1 MHSVSV
7 ILPSYNRTKFLEAAL
22 ASALAQSRPA
32 LEIIIADDGSQAD
45 TRAFL
50 RGIVRDGV
58 RVIELPHSGNPSRVR
73 NAAIATATGDYLAF
87 LDSDD
92 LWKPDKL
99 ERQTAALSAATAAR
113 WSYTACDR
121 IDESGALEVEPRRT
135 PGRMQDGWI
144 FEALLRL
151 EVTIAMPTV
160 MAERALVV
168 ALGGFDESL
177 PFGEFHDLC
186 LRLALEAQ
194 AVAVAAPLSSV
205 RSHRDHYSADRA
217 AAFRSWT
224 HLYEKFS
231 RLAPEPELR
240 QHSARMRAV
249 TAAHHAARLAAT
261 GKASEARAALWD
273 ALPYSWSYP
282 QWWWRSLKTL
292 VKSAVAREHR

>member
-32 LEIIIADDGSQAD
+32 LEIIVADDGSAAE

-50 RGIVRDGV
+50 RGATRDAV

-73 NAAIATATGDYLAF
+73 NAAIAAASGDYLAF

-99 ERQTAALSAATAAR
+99 EMQAAALSAAAAAR

-121 IDESGALEVEPRRT
+121 IDEEGAPDPDPRRV

-144 FEALLRL
+144 FEALLRN

-168 ALGGFDESL
+168 ALGGFDENL

-186 LRLALEAQ
+186 LRLALESQ
-194 AVAVAAPLSSV
+194 AVSVATPLSSV
-205 RSHRDHYSADRA
+205 RSHREHYSADRA
-217 AAFRSWT
+217 AAFLSWT
-224 HLYEKFS
+224 RLYEKYS
-231 RLAPEPELR
+231 RLAPEPALR
-240 QHSARMRAV
+240 HYSARMRAM
-249 TAAHHAARLAAT
+249 TAARHAAQLATTGHAT
-261 GKASEARAALWD
+261 AARAAMRE
-273 ALPYSWSYP
+273 AMPYSWSYP
-282 QWWWRSLKTL
+282 QWWWRALKTL
-292 VKSAVAREHR
+292 AKSTVAREHR